1 MLSVINPSQIQPGGH
16 STFPRPANPVSH
28 NLSSSYNNISS
39 TSSSNNSRI
48 GHTISCNVSAF
59 PVNSNFQARSSS
71 TSVGDNIRNHNMIF
85 ASSNSN
91 SFNPTTSSRAPELFH
106 FSSSKHS
113 TCSTTS
119 SSSSVSSS
127 SRRGMM
133 SQNMFSNKQSW
144 NNASQIFHP
153 GYRNGFSSNLNGNHH
168 LMPHS
173 STSSACWLDCLSS
186 NSSEKVSSSASYPLS
201 SQRRMSTN
209 SSINMGYNHLQQC
222 TPTSSR
228 LHHEQDELEK
238 VRKRL
243 SVNNSLFCNPSTS
256 RVTNRPLPQPDGS
269 SSKDFTKT
277 LFVDCSIEYELPN
290 APKIPKN
297 SDPIL
302 MIHPVSKSRKVSSD
316 GNSAHNMSRA
326 STSRSIFIKEEQQE
340 NERAFKLEFENSGAS
355 KLCSSSKCSC
365 PEAVQYRK
373 KYRLHLDQQKRQ
385 QQKSFVKKEVEVNDS
400 NNGDNQ
406 IDGTSLKGYHH
417 QERSSSV
424 LQSGCKRS
432 YAQALNDDTRGAS
445 KDNLTSAFQHPT
457 SSSNSDCSGLYSGNN
472 SNSGRNN
479 FNPLQRMQID
489 HLRNSSRSG
498 KNKFRIK

>member
-1 MLSVINPSQIQPGGH
+1 MLSVINPSQIQSGVT
-16 STFPRPANPVSH
+16 TFPRPVNPVSH
-28 NLSSSYNNISS
+28 NLSSSYNNITS
-39 TSSSNNSRI
+39 TSSSYNNRTS
-48 GHTISCNVSAF
+48 HNTSCDVSAF
-59 PVNSNFQARSSS
+59 QVNSNFHARSSS
-71 TSVGDNIRNHNMIF
+71 NSVVVSDNLRNHH
-85 ASSNSN
+85 
-91 SFNPTTSSRAPELFH
+91 TSSRAPELFH

-119 SSSSVSSS
+119 SSSSSSVSSSS
-127 SRRGMM
+127 SRRGVM
-133 SQNMFSNKQSW
+133 SQHQTMFSKQSW

-153 GYRNGFSSNLNGNHH
+153 GYRNGFSSTLNQQQNHHH
-168 LMPHS
+168 LMPH

-186 NSSEKVSSSASYPLS
+186 NASEKVSSSASYPLS

-209 SSINMGYNHLQQC
+209 SSMNMGYNNLQQC
-222 TPTSSR
+222 TTSR
-228 LHHEQDELEK
+228 LQEQDELEK

-302 MIHPVSKSRKVSSD
+302 MIHPGSKRKSSD
-316 GNSAHNMSRA
+316 GNTSRA
-326 STSRSIFIKEEQQE
+326 MLIKEE
-340 NERAFKLEFENSGAS
+340 NERASKVEFENSGGS

-373 KYRLHLDQQKRQ
+373 KYRLHLEQQRKQQ
-385 QQKSFVKKEVEVNDS
+385 QQKSFVKKEIDAND
-400 NNGDNQ
+400 NIKNGDNQ
-406 IDGTSLKGYHH
+406 ISSTRY

-432 YAQALNDDTRGAS
+432 YAQAMNVESKHNILETRNGVS
-445 KDNLTSAFQHPT
+445 KDAMKDELSSAFQHPT
-457 SSSNSDCSGLYSGNN
+457 TSSNSDCSGFYSGNN
-472 SNSGRNN
+472 LNSGRSH
-479 FNPLQRMQID
+479 FNTLQRMQID

-498 KNKFRIK
+498 KKSFSFS